1 LSNKR
6 NLVENEIKYLNNN
19 GDYLSNRTQ
28 LSLSNL
34 LSFLGKKYEVNSVIK
49 LPQGDILTVDFK
61 TDDEKYIE
69 VIDSNADLIKFNR
82 IKSI

>member
-6 NLVENEIKYLNNN
+6 NLVENDIKYLNNN

-61 TDDEKYIE
+61 TDDEKYIQ
-69 VIDSNADLIKFNR
+69 L
-82 IKSI
+82 